1 MNPDAFYDPHDL
13 LRCVLAALK
22 NYASAIPLQ
31 ARTDAAMQLVEAL
44 SGAVEDP
51 ELLPVQEATRPK
63 PREQYEQRKASRE
76 PSVKAVISHAT
87 HQTKV
92 TYNTMIE
99 Q

>member
-44 SGAVEDP
+44 SGTVEDP
-51 ELLPVQEATRPK
+51 QPLPAREAPRLT
-63 PREQYEQRKASRE
+63 PREQYEQRKASRKR
-76 PSVKAVISHAT
+76 SLKAAIPRNPPNEIYL
-87 HQTKV
+87 Q
-92 TYNTMIE
+92 YYD
-99 Q
+99 